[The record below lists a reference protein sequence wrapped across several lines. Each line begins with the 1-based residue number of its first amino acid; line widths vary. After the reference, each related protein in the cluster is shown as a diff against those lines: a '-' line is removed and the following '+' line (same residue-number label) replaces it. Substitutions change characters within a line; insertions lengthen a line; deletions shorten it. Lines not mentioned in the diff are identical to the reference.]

1 MEPGGRLEE
10 VEMNKSLGVEF
21 RCGGEVGKDI
31 AVSELEK
38 QFDAIFI
45 GLGLGGGTRMNI
57 PGEDLPEVVEALDFI
72 ERIHS
77 QPLHQVP
84 VGNRVAVI
92 GGGNTAIDAVTQ
104 AKRLGAEKAGLIF
117 RPTQAEM
124 PAYCF

>member
-45 GLGLGGGTRMNI
+45 GLGLGGGTGMNI
-57 PGEDLPEVVEALDFI
+57 PGEDLPEGANALDFI
-72 ERIHS
+72 ERIQS
-77 QPLHQVP
+77 EPLHEVP
-84 VGNRVAVI
+84 VGNRVAFVC
-92 GGGNTAIDAVTQ
+92 GGNTARAAVS
-104 AKRLGAEKAGLIF
+104 
-117 RPTQAEM
+117 
-124 PAYCF
+124 